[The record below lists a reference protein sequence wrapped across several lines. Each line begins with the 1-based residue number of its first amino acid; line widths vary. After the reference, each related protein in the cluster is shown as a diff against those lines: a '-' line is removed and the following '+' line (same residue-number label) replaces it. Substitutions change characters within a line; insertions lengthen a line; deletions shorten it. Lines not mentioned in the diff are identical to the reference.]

1 MQIFSYV
8 CYKISLI
15 IDDFWVI
22 HYTKSVTY
30 RQLYQNRNY
39 YIGLVSATWSKL
51 LRTKKYSGHKLQI
64 ILPNFIGYIS
74 PLNIGDAICI
84 WIFSRWR
91 NSFKLVPLYF
101 RNCCTMT
108 PTNVYIYKVLEEKN
122 VIYFKDSLYKPLGM
136 VHKNVH

>member
-51 LRTKKYSGHKLQI
+51 LRKKKHSGHKLQI

-74 PLNIGDAICI
+74 PLNIGDAI
-84 WIFSRWR
+84 
-91 NSFKLVPLYF
+91 
-101 RNCCTMT
+101 
-108 PTNVYIYKVLEEKN
+108 
-122 VIYFKDSLYKPLGM
+122 
-136 VHKNVH
+136 